1 MLETPW
7 IMMFHLC
14 FVFFLFFLF
23 FLWLPLVFPMDF
35 MVFFFHR
42 FHGGLE
48 LRGSEPPS
56 GTGSGF
62 TLRGGGRPLEMP
74 LVLGDPKMVGL

>member
-1 MLETPW
+1 
-7 IMMFHLC
+7 
-14 FVFFLFFLF
+14 
-23 FLWLPLVFPMDF
+23 MDF